1 MAFLISSINIFTFVK
16 CKEGLNIEH
25 YSAFTPDLLDQARKI
40 FTRIRAVADPAL
52 FVAETE

>member
-1 MAFLISSINIFTFVK
+1 MLNSSNKVFTFVK
-16 CKEGLNIEH
+16 CKEGLNIKH
-25 YSAFTPDLLDQARKI
+25 YSAFTPDLLDQTRKI